1 VTPLD
6 LLWYLPI
13 ALAASLVVGA
23 AGREGPREVVRGA
36 AHAFWTLLLVVGGVG
51 LVIRGLVVLLV

>member
-1 VTPLD
+1 MTLWD

-23 AGREGPREVVRGA
+23 AGRDTPRDVARGA

-51 LVIRGLVVLLV
+51 LTIRMLVLLLV